1 MHLVNIAPHHVF
13 QALADP
19 IRVRVVRLLTVTG
32 EEVCLCEL
40 VDSLHEPQYKLS
52 RHIKILKQA
61 GLLTAEKEGRWIYHR
76 VVSTPH
82 LRRLHGAIK
91 AIPDADGVFSRDL
104 KRFKRRMCLR
114 ERGRCRVG
122 IQTARLAAAA

>member
-1 MHLVNIAPHHVF
+1 MHLINIASHHIF

-19 IRVRVVRLLTVTG
+19 LRVRVVRLMAVTG

-40 VDSLHEPQYKLS
+40 VDSLQEPQYKLS
-52 RHIKILKQA
+52 RHLKILKQA
-61 GLLTAEKEGRWIYHR
+61 GLVSAEKDGRWIYHR
-76 VVSTPH
+76 LVDTTH
-82 LRRLHGAIK
+82 LKRLYDTVK
-91 AIPDADGVFSRDL
+91 AIPDADSVFSRDF
-104 KRFKRRMCLR
+104 KRFERRMCLR